1 MKVFVV
7 RHGQSQHNLENKA
20 SGWSTS
26 PLSELGHSQACA
38 LAPVF
43 EGMKFDRVFS
53 SDLLRAIQTAGHI
66 LPDYEPELSEKLRE
80 ISVGSTVGIYRPLLA
95 EKYGE
100 LYTSSVA
107 RHDFT
112 PFGGENDDMVY
123 ERVSSFMEFLE
134 TLEGCEN
141 VAVFGHSG
149 TVHAMVNYVLKT
161 RFELRCLRIP
171 NCSVTVLLFKN
182 DRWKLEK
189 FGWTQSLS

>member
-1 MKVFVV
+1 MRVFVV
-7 RHGQSQHNLENKA
+7 RHGQSRHNLENKD
-20 SGWSTS
+20 SGWSDS
-26 PLSELGHSQACA
+26 PLSDLGHSQARA
-38 LAPVF
+38 IAPVF
-43 EGMKFDRVFS
+43 EGMKFDRIFS
-53 SDLLRAIQTAGHI
+53 SDLPRAMQTAQDV
-66 LPDYEPELSEKLRE
+66 LPGCKPELSEKLRE
-80 ISVGSTVGIYRPLLA
+80 ISVGTNSGIYRPALK
-95 EKYGE
+95 EKYGDM
-100 LYTSSVA
+100 YPASVA
-107 RHDFT
+107 RHDYT

-123 ERVSSFMEFLE
+123 ERVSSFMKFLE

-141 VAVFGHSG
+141 VAVFGHEG

>member
-1 MKVFVV
+1 MRVFVV
-7 RHGQSQHNLENKA
+7 RHGQSQHNLENKD
-20 SGWSTS
+20 SGWSSS
-26 PLSELGHSQACA
+26 PLSEKGHAQAVA
-38 LAPVF
+38 VAPVF

-53 SDLLRAIQTAGHI
+53 SDLLRAVQTARHI

-80 ISVGSTVGIYRPLLA
+80 ISVGSNSGFYRPALA

-100 LYTSSVA
+100 MYPAAVA
-107 RHDFT
+107 RHDYT

-123 ERVSSFMEFLE
+123 ERVSSFMKFLE

-141 VAVFGHSG
+141 VAVFGHEG

-161 RFELRCLRIP
+161 RFELKCLRVP